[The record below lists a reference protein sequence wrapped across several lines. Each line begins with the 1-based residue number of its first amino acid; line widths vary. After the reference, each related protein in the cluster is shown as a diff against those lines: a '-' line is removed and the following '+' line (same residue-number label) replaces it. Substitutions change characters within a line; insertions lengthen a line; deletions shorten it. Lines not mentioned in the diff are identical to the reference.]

1 MTLILNFNFKI
12 LHLEKISFKA
22 SFNFEILFLQ
32 LLNFFYLP
40 IFHFFTIIQMNYFF
54 LRFQKIIF
62 ISPKNLHLYLII
74 LLTFIKQSH
83 FFTNQ
88 LHLIPNLFILKINF
102 IFDFEFD
109 FDFNFNFN
117 FYFIL

>member
-1 MTLILNFNFKI
+1 MSLILNFNFKI

-32 LLNFFYLP
+32 LLNFFNLP
-40 IFHFFTIIQMNYFF
+40 IFHFFTIKQMNYFF
-54 LRFQKIIF
+54 FGSQKNIF

-102 IFDFEFD
+102 IFDF
-109 FDFNFNFN
+109 DFNLNFN
-117 FYFIL
+117 FYFFL